1 MTGGYR
7 NEGKTSQLIPNKP
20 VISIIT
26 IVYNSENLVERTI
39 QSVLEQTYPNIE
51 YILIDGNSKDKTI
64 EIIKHYEDRIAF
76 WISEPDKGIYDAMNK
91 GLHQASGDY
100 VLFLNSGDA
109 LHHAETLERIFA
121 LPTAD
126 IYYGETEMF
135 NQAWESLGDRRLK
148 APKVLTWKSFRM
160 GMLVCHQSIIIK
172 KSITTPYDLQY
183 KISADVDWVIKCL
196 KKASS
201 ITNTKGYIAKYL
213 VGGFSRQ
220 NTIRSLK
227 ERFKIMV
234 THYGL
239 PTVVWCHVLIFFRFW
254 GYYIRN
260 WKLN

>member
-7 NEGKTSQLIPNKP
+7 NKGKSSQILPNKP

-26 IVYNSENLVERTI
+26 IVYNSEKWIERTI

-51 YILIDGNSKDKTI
+51 YILIDGKSKDKTV
-64 EIIKHYEDRIAF
+64 ELIKKYEEKIAF

-91 GLHQASGDY
+91 GLTYANGDY

-109 LHHAETLERIFA
+109 LHQPETLERVFD
-121 LPTAD
+121 LHPAD

-135 NQAWESLGDRRLK
+135 NEAWESLGDRRLK
-148 APKVLTWKSFRM
+148 APKVLTWKSFKM
-160 GMLVCHQSIIIK
+160 GMLVCHQSIVIK
-172 KSITTPYDLQY
+172 KKIAPKYDLQY

-196 KKASS
+196 KQTKT
-201 ITNTKGYIAKYL
+201 ITNTNGYIAKYL

-234 THYGL
+234 HHYGL
-239 PTVVWCHVLIFFRFW
+239 PTVLWCHVLIFFRFW
-254 GYYIRN
+254 GYYLRN
-260 WKLN
+260 RKLN